1 MLTLSIDE
9 VSSLVSEL
17 CEEFQ
22 DLGKQEE
29 AAETALKY
37 WNDVESA
44 INSYRVGGGIKDWI
58 FICHGGINAILG

>member
-29 AAETALKY
+29 AAKTALKY
-37 WNDVESA
+37 
-44 INSYRVGGGIKDWI
+44 
-58 FICHGGINAILG
+58 

>member
-37 WNDVESA
+37 
-44 INSYRVGGGIKDWI
+44 
-58 FICHGGINAILG
+58 